1 MATPFEA
8 HGNLNASGDT
18 TVDNTAQNRW
28 VRARVYNADTT
39 THTFTWKKGSTPIKQ
54 TVLAAKD
61 SDELGPVYCP
71 SGTNVVVTNADATA
85 TTAPTYDANGY
96 Y

>member
-1 MATPFEA
+1 MATPYQGN
-8 HGNLNASGDT
+8 GNLNAAGDT
-18 TVDNTAQNRW
+18 TVDNQAQNRW
-28 VRARVYNADTT
+28 TRVRAYNADTVS
-39 THTFTWKKGSTPIKQ
+39 HTITWKKGSTPIKQ

-71 SGTNVVVTNADATA
+71 SGTNIVVNNLEAT
-85 TTAPTYDANGY
+85 TSTAPTYDTNGY